1 MSRFIKSKRAGEVL
15 DYEFDWSTNGW
26 LESSE
31 EISTS
36 TWVAITGITVET
48 YSNTATTAT
57 VWVSGGT
64 SGETYK
70 LTNTIVTDN
79 SPQRTGIRELFIK
92 IL

>member
-1 MSRFIKSKRAGEVL
+1 MSRFKKTKRAGEVL
-15 DYEFDWSTNGW
+15 DYQFDWLTNEW
-26 LESSE
+26 LELSE

-36 TWVAITGITVET
+36 TWAATTGITIET
-48 YSNTATTAT
+48 SSNTTTTTT

-79 SPQRTGIRELFIK
+79 SPQRTGIRELYIK

>member
-1 MSRFIKSKRAGEVL
+1 MSRFNKTKRATEVL
-15 DYEFDWSTNGW
+15 DYEFDWLTEEW
-26 LESSE
+26 LESTE

-36 TWVAITGITVET
+36 TWIATSGITMET
-48 YSNTATTAT
+48 DSNTTTTTT

-79 SPQRTGIRELFIK
+79 SPQRTGVRELYIK